1 MTTSLPFDA
10 ALRGRVARA
19 RDTAVAALL
28 RERDPKGMWVG
39 ELSAS
44 ALSTATAVT
53 ALTLVAR
60 GDPAAAGRLR
70 GAIECGHLWLVRNQ
84 NADGGWGDTTRSFSN
99 ISTTTLV
106 WAALGLAAEG
116 VKGAAGAVAAAERWL
131 TRAAG
136 SIEPAQLVGA
146 IERRYGDDRTFSIP
160 ILTMCALCG
169 RLGPG
174 QEGWRHVRQLPF
186 ELAALPQRW
195 FGALQLPVVS
205 YALPALIAI
214 GQVRHGLRP
223 TRNPVLRAL
232 RERVRAGT
240 LEKLS
245 RLQPENGGFLEA
257 TPLTSFV
264 TMSLAA
270 IGLTAHPVV
279 QRGVA
284 FLEAS
289 ARADGSWPID
299 TNLATW
305 VTTLAVNA
313 LAGDEGEVARRV
325 SGGMEL
331 RAGGEAS
338 LRSRA
343 GLLPDADANAIR
355 GWLLGQ
361 QFRREHPYTLAAPGG
376 WAWTDLPGGV
386 PDADDTAGALLALR
400 QLGAGDP
407 AVRGAAEAGVGWL
420 FALQN
425 RDGGVPTFCRGW
437 GRLPFDR
444 SSPDLTAHAIRAW
457 LAWRDDLPAAQQ
469 GKLDTAVARAADFL
483 RRTQRRDG
491 AWIPLWFGHQED
503 AADENPLYGTARVV
517 PALCVLAA
525 SGGAEIRESLTSALG
540 WLVAKQNPDGGWS
553 GAASSESS
561 MEETA
566 LAMEAL
572 AAGWET
578 TAGGTALKATLVR
591 GAEWLAAAIEREGW
605 RTPAPIGFYFAKL
618 WYFERLYPLIFAT
631 GALTRLR

>member
-1 MTTSLPFDA
+1 MITTLPFDA
-10 ALRGRVARA
+10 ALRGRLEKARA
-19 RDTAVAALL
+19 TAIAALL

-60 GDPAAAGRLR
+60 GDPVTAGRLR
-70 GAIECGHLWLVRNQ
+70 ALIERGNTWLVRNQ

-106 WAALGLAAEG
+106 WAALGLAESDTQETT
-116 VKGAAGAVAAAERWL
+116 GAVAAAERWL
-131 TRAAG
+131 TRVAG

-146 IERRYGDDRTFSIP
+146 IEHRYGADRTFSIP

-169 RLGPG
+169 RLGAG
-174 QEGWRHVRQLPF
+174 DDGWRHVRQLPF
-186 ELAALPQRW
+186 EVAALPQRW

-223 TRNPVLRAL
+223 TRNPLARAL
-232 RERVRAGT
+232 RDAVRTRT
-240 LEKLS
+240 LEKLA

-270 IGLTAHPVV
+270 IGLARHTVV

-313 LAGDEGEVARRV
+313 LGSDLVRSAGVPPALSEG
-325 SGGMEL
+325 
-331 RAGGEAS
+331 AGGDACATLDAPARERVRDWLLRQQ
-338 LRSRA
+338 LRS
-343 GLLPDADANAIR
+343 
-355 GWLLGQ
+355 
-361 QFRREHPYTLAAPGG
+361 EHPYTLAAPGG

-386 PDADDTAGALLALR
+386 PDADDTAGALLALHR
-400 QLGAGDP
+400 LGAGDA
-407 AVRGAAEAGVGWL
+407 AVVAAAAAGVGWL
-420 FALQN
+420 LGLQN
-425 RDGGVPTFCRGW
+425 RDGGMPTFCRGW
-437 GRLPFDR
+437 GKLPFDR

-457 LAWRDDLPAAQQ
+457 RVWRADLPVAQQ
-469 GKLDTAVARAADFL
+469 GKVDTAVAGAVEFL
-483 RRTQRRDG
+483 RRTQRPDG
-491 AWIPLWFGHQED
+491 AWVPLWFGHQED
-503 AADENPLYGTARVV
+503 AADENPLYGTARVI
-517 PALCVLAA
+517 PALCDLRQTGSADV
-525 SGGAEIRESLTSALG
+525 GGILSRALD
-540 WLVAKQNPDGGWS
+540 WLVAHQNADGGWS
-553 GAASSESS
+553 GAAGAVSSL
-561 MEETA
+561 EETA
-566 LAMEAL
+566 LAVEAL
-572 AAGWET
+572 AVAGET
-578 TAGGTALKATLVR
+578 DARAAALAR
-591 GAEWLAAAIEREGW
+591 GAAWLVTAVERGGW

-618 WYFERLYPLIFAT
+618 WYYERLYPLIFAT
-631 GALTRLR
+631 GALTRLTNLRQSSR